1 MKTQQY
7 MNKISK
13 VRPQK
18 FWGKLSVYNHGI
30 FLHPNYEINCL
41 SNHWPWIKIG
51 SISPKHGEIM
61 MQDCSSVLSSYPL
74 TSDLQNEKSSNT
86 LNHLAILGQS
96 IASNSVEN
104 RQDDTEEL
112 TVANIW
118 KHWTMTAIRGGLLQS
133 FPK

>member
-1 MKTQQY
+1 
-7 MNKISK
+7 
-13 VRPQK
+13 
-18 FWGKLSVYNHGI
+18 
-30 FLHPNYEINCL
+30 
-41 SNHWPWIKIG
+41 
-51 SISPKHGEIM
+51 

-118 KHWTMTAIRGGLLQS
+118 KHCTLTAIRGGLLQS